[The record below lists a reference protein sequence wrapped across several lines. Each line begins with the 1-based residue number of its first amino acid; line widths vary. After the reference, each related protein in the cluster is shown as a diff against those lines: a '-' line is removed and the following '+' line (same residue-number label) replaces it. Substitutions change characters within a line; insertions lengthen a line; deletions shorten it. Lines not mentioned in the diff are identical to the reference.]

1 MRQLRDNP
9 ALEEDDKVMGN
20 FAEFYQQGG
29 VWMHAIALTAILGA
43 GVMIERFIFLF
54 FRFNINGGQFFN
66 QIQKLVMANNI
77 DRAIKLCNAA
87 DKAALA
93 RVIKAGL
100 TRANKSEAD
109 IAGAVEEAM
118 LEVGPAI
125 SKRVPMISAL
135 ANIATLLGL
144 LGTIFG
150 MIEAFQA
157 VATVSADQ
165 RATALAKGIA
175 IAINTTGFG
184 LMVAIPLL
192 SAHIFISNLAKKI
205 SDEIDLYAVKLE
217 NLLAARVRQG

>member
-1 MRQLRDNP
+1 M
-9 ALEEDDKVMGN
+9 AGIAN
-20 FAEFYQQGG
+20 FFIEGG
-29 VWMHAIALTAILGA
+29 IWMIPIAVVSFIVAA
-43 GVMIERFIFLF
+43 VAIERVIFLF
-54 FRFNINGGQFFN
+54 FRYNINGTAFMA

-100 TRANKSEAD
+100 TRANKTEAD
-109 IAGAVEEAM
+109 ISAAIEESM
-118 LEVGPAI
+118 LEVTPQI
-125 SKRVPMISAL
+125 NKRVAMIAAV
-135 ANIATLLGL
+135 ANVATLLGL

-150 MIEAFQA
+150 MIAAFDA
-157 VATVSADQ
+157 VATVAADQ
-165 RATALAKGIA
+165 RSQALAKGIS

-192 SAHIFISNLAKKI
+192 ASQIFIANLAKKI
-205 SDEIDLYAVKLE
+205 NDEVDLYAVKLE

>member
-1 MRQLRDNP
+1 MGDFAKFYQDG
-9 ALEEDDKVMGN
+9 GN
-20 FAEFYQQGG
+20 F
-29 VWMHAIALTAILGA
+29 MHAIALCAILGA

-54 FRFNINGGQFFN
+54 FRFNINGSQFFN

-87 DKAALA
+87 DKRALA
-93 RVIKAGL
+93 RVVKSGL

-109 IAGAVEEAM
+109 ISAAVEEAM

-125 SKRVPMISAL
+125 NKRVAMIAAV
-135 ANIATLLGL
+135 ANVATLLGL

-150 MIEAFQA
+150 MLDAFKA
-157 VATVSADQ
+157 VADAPADQ
-165 RATALAKGIA
+165 RSQALARGIGIA
-175 IAINTTGFG
+175 MNTTGFG

-192 SAHIFISNLAKKI
+192 ASHIFISNLAKKI
-205 SDEIDLYAVKLE
+205 SDEVDLYAVKLE

>member
-1 MRQLRDNP
+1 MD
-9 ALEEDDKVMGN
+9 
-20 FAEFYQQGG
+20 FAQFYQEGG
-29 VWMHAIALTAILGA
+29 GWMHPIAVCAVLGA

-54 FRFNINGGQFFN
+54 FRFNINGAQFFN

-93 RVIKAGL
+93 RVMKAGL

-109 IAGAVEEAM
+109 IAAAIEEAM
-118 LEVGPAI
+118 LEVGPSITKRISMIAAI
-125 SKRVPMISAL
+125 

-150 MIEAFQA
+150 MIDAFNA
-157 VATVSADQ
+157 VAVAAADQ
-165 RATALAKGIA
+165 RSQALAKGIS

-192 SAHIFISNLAKKI
+192 SAQIFIQNLAKKI
-205 SDEIDLYAVKLE
+205 TDEVDLYAVKLE

>member
-1 MRQLRDNP
+1 
-9 ALEEDDKVMGN
+9 MGN

-29 VWMHAIALTAILGA
+29 FFMHPIALCAVLGA

-100 TRANKSEAD
+100 TRANKGEAD
-109 IAGAVEEAM
+109 ISAAIEESI
-118 LEVGPAI
+118 LEVGPQIAKRITMMSAI
-125 SKRVPMISAL
+125 

-150 MIEAFQA
+150 MIDAFAA
-157 VATVSADQ
+157 VASVAADQ

-184 LMVAIPLL
+184 LIVAIPLL
-192 SAHIFISNLAKKI
+192 AAHIFISNLAKKI
-205 SDEIDLYAVKLE
+205 SDEIDLYSVKLE

>member
-1 MRQLRDNP
+1 MD
-9 ALEEDDKVMGN
+9 
-20 FAEFYQQGG
+20 FAQFYQEGG
-29 VWMHAIALTAILGA
+29 AWMHPIAVCAVLGA

-54 FRFNINGGQFFN
+54 FRFNINGAQFFN

-93 RVIKAGL
+93 RVMKAGL
-100 TRANKSEAD
+100 TRANKSESD
-109 IAGAVEEAM
+109 IAAAIEESM

-125 SKRVPMISAL
+125 TKRISMIAAV

-150 MIEAFQA
+150 MIDAFTA
-157 VATVSADQ
+157 VAVAAADQ
-165 RATALAKGIA
+165 RSQALAKGIS

-192 SAHIFISNLAKKI
+192 SASVFIQGLAKKI
-205 SDEIDLYAVKLE
+205 ADEVDLYAVKLE

>member
-1 MRQLRDNP
+1 MD
-9 ALEEDDKVMGN
+9 N
-20 FAEFYQQGG
+20 FAQFYQSGG
-29 VWMHAIALTAILGA
+29 PFMHAIALTAVLGS

-100 TRANKSEAD
+100 TRANKTEAD
-109 IAGAVEEAM
+109 IAAAIEEAM

-125 SKRVPMISAL
+125 SKRVSMIGAL
-135 ANIATLLGL
+135 ANISTLLGL

-150 MIEAFQA
+150 MIEAFNA
-157 VATVSADQ
+157 VATVAADQ
-165 RATALAKGIA
+165 RSQALARGIGIA
-175 IAINTTGFG
+175 MNTTGFG

-192 SAHIFISNLAKKI
+192 ASSIFISNLAKKI
-205 SDEIDLYAVKLE
+205 ADEVDLYAVKLE

>member
-1 MRQLRDNP
+1 
-9 ALEEDDKVMGN
+9 MGD
-20 FAEFYQQGG
+20 FAKFYQDGG
-29 VWMHAIALTAILGA
+29 GFMHAIAICAILGA

-93 RVIKAGL
+93 RVVKAGL

-109 IAGAVEEAM
+109 ISAAVEEAM

-125 SKRVPMISAL
+125 NKRVAMIAAI
-135 ANIATLLGL
+135 ANVSTLLGL

-150 MIEAFQA
+150 MLDAFKA
-157 VATVSADQ
+157 VADAPADQ
-165 RATALAKGIA
+165 RSQALARGIGIA
-175 IAINTTGFG
+175 MNTTGFG

-192 SAHIFISNLAKKI
+192 ASHIFISNLAKKI
-205 SDEIDLYAVKLE
+205 SDEVDLYAVKLE

>member
-1 MRQLRDNP
+1 MVD
-9 ALEEDDKVMGN
+9 
-20 FAEFYQQGG
+20 FAQYYQEGG
-29 VWMHAIALTAILGA
+29 FFMHPIALCAVLGA
-43 GVMIERFIFLF
+43 GVMVERFIFLF

-66 QIQKLVMANNI
+66 QVQKLVMANNI

-93 RVIKAGL
+93 RVMKAGL

-109 IAGAVEEAM
+109 IASAIEESM
-118 LEVGPAI
+118 LEVTPAI
-125 SKRVPMISAL
+125 SKRISMIAAI

-150 MIEAFQA
+150 MISAFNA
-157 VATVSADQ
+157 VATVAADQ
-165 RATALAKGIA
+165 RSQALAKGIS
-175 IAINTTGFG
+175 IAINTTGLG

-192 SAHIFISNLAKKI
+192 AAQVFIQNLAKKI
-205 SDEIDLYAVKLE
+205 SDEVDLYAVKLE

>member
-1 MRQLRDNP
+1 
-9 ALEEDDKVMGN
+9 MGGQS
-20 FAEFYQQGG
+20 FAEFYQDGG
-29 VWMHAIALTAILGA
+29 MWMHFIALSAVMGA
-43 GVMIERFIFLF
+43 GVTIERFIFLF
-54 FRFNINGGQFFN
+54 FRFNIKGAQFFN

-100 TRANKSEAD
+100 TRANKSEAE
-109 IAGAVEEAM
+109 ISAAIEEAM
-118 LEVGPAI
+118 LEVGPAT
-125 SKRVPMISAL
+125 SKRLAMIPAL

-144 LGTIFG
+144 IGTIDG
-150 MIEAFQA
+150 MIQAFRA

-165 RATALAKGIA
+165 RSAALAKGIG

-192 SAHIFISNLAKKI
+192 AVHMFIAGLAKKVA
-205 SDEIDLYAVKLE
+205 DECDLYASKLE
-217 NLLAARVRQG
+217 NLLASRVRQG

>member
-1 MRQLRDNP
+1 MD
-9 ALEEDDKVMGN
+9 
-20 FAEFYQQGG
+20 FAQFYQEGG
-29 VWMHAIALTAILGA
+29 AWMHPIALCAVLGA

-54 FRFNINGGQFFN
+54 FRFNINGAQFFN
-66 QIQKLVMANNI
+66 QVQKLVMANNI

-93 RVIKAGL
+93 RVMKAGL
-100 TRANKSEAD
+100 TRANKSESD
-109 IAGAVEEAM
+109 IAAAIEEAM
-118 LEVGPAI
+118 LEVSPAI
-125 SKRVPMISAL
+125 AKRISMIAAV

-150 MIEAFQA
+150 MIDAFNA
-157 VATVSADQ
+157 VAVAAADQ
-165 RATALAKGIA
+165 RSQALAKGIS

-192 SAHIFISNLAKKI
+192 SAQVFIQGLAKKI
-205 SDEIDLYAVKLE
+205 ADEVDLYAVKLE

>member
-1 MRQLRDNP
+1 MD
-9 ALEEDDKVMGN
+9 
-20 FAEFYQQGG
+20 FAQFYQEGG
-29 VWMHAIALTAILGA
+29 AWMHPIAVCAVLGA

-54 FRFNINGGQFFN
+54 FRFNINGAQFFN

-93 RVIKAGL
+93 RVMKAGL
-100 TRANKSEAD
+100 TRANKSESD
-109 IAGAVEEAM
+109 IAAAIEEAM
-118 LEVGPAI
+118 LEVTPAI
-125 SKRVPMISAL
+125 TKRISMIAAV

-150 MIEAFQA
+150 MIDAFTA
-157 VATVSADQ
+157 VAVAAADQ
-165 RATALAKGIA
+165 RSQALAKGIS

-192 SAHIFISNLAKKI
+192 SAQVFIQGLAKKI
-205 SDEIDLYAVKLE
+205 ADEVDLYAVKLE

>member
-1 MRQLRDNP
+1 
-9 ALEEDDKVMGN
+9 MGN

-29 VWMHAIALTAILGA
+29 VWMHAISLTAVVGA

-54 FRFNINGGQFFN
+54 FRFNINGAQFFN

-100 TRANKSEAD
+100 TRANKSESEISAA
-109 IAGAVEEAM
+109 IEEAM
-118 LEVGPAI
+118 LEVGPAT
-125 SKRVPMISAL
+125 SKRLAMIPAL

-144 LGTIFG
+144 IGTIDG
-150 MIEAFQA
+150 MIQAFRA

-165 RATALAKGIA
+165 RSQALAKGIG

-192 SAHIFISNLAKKI
+192 AVHMFIAGLAKKVA
-205 SDEIDLYAVKLE
+205 DECDLYASKLE
-217 NLLAARVRQG
+217 NLLASRVRQG

>member
-1 MRQLRDNP
+1 
-9 ALEEDDKVMGN
+9 MGD
-20 FAEFYQQGG
+20 FAKFYQDGG
-29 VWMHAIALTAILGA
+29 GFMHAIAACAVLGA

-93 RVIKAGL
+93 RVVKAGL

-109 IAGAVEEAM
+109 ISAAVEEAM

-125 SKRVPMISAL
+125 SKRVSMIAAI
-135 ANIATLLGL
+135 ANVSTLLGL

-150 MIEAFQA
+150 MLDAFRA
-157 VATVSADQ
+157 VADAPADQ
-165 RATALAKGIA
+165 RSTALARGIGIA
-175 IAINTTGFG
+175 MNTTGFG

-192 SAHIFISNLAKKI
+192 ASHIFISNLAKKI
-205 SDEIDLYAVKLE
+205 SDEVDLYAVKLE

>member
-1 MRQLRDNP
+1 MD
-9 ALEEDDKVMGN
+9 N
-20 FAEFYQQGG
+20 FAEFYQEGG
-29 VWMHAIALTAILGA
+29 FWMHFIALTAVIGA
-43 GVMIERFIFLF
+43 GVTIERFIFLF

-100 TRANKSEAD
+100 TRANKSESD
-109 IAGAVEEAM
+109 IAAAIEEAS

-125 SKRVPMISAL
+125 GKRITMISAL

-150 MIEAFQA
+150 MIDAFEA
-157 VATVSADQ
+157 VATVSAP
-165 RATALAKGIA
+165 
-175 IAINTTGFG
+175 
-184 LMVAIPLL
+184 VV
-192 SAHIFISNLAKKI
+192 SISRP
-205 SDEIDLYAVKLE
+205 S
-217 NLLAARVRQG
+217 R

>member
-1 MRQLRDNP
+1 MD
-9 ALEEDDKVMGN
+9 N
-20 FAEFYQQGG
+20 FAEFYQNGG
-29 VWMHAIALTAILGA
+29 FWMHFIALAAVIGA
-43 GVMIERFIFLF
+43 GVTVERFIFLF
-54 FRFNINGGQFFN
+54 FRLNINGGQFFN

-87 DKAALA
+87 DKSALA

-100 TRANKSEAD
+100 TRANKSESD
-109 IAGAVEEAM
+109 IAAAIEEAS
-118 LEVGPAI
+118 LEVGPTV
-125 SKRVPMISAL
+125 SKRLTMISAV

-150 MIEAFQA
+150 MIAAFEA

-165 RATALAKGIA
+165 RATALAKGIS

-184 LMVAIPLL
+184 LLVAIPLL
-192 SAHIFISNLAKKI
+192 AMHIFISNLAKKI
-205 SDEIDLYAVKLE
+205 SDEIDLYSVKLE

>member
-1 MRQLRDNP
+1 L
-9 ALEEDDKVMGN
+9 
-20 FAEFYQQGG
+20 
-29 VWMHAIALTAILGA
+29 
-43 GVMIERFIFLF
+43 
-54 FRFNINGGQFFN
+54 NINGAQFFN

-87 DKAALA
+87 DKSALA

-100 TRANKSEAD
+100 TRANKSESD
-109 IAGAVEEAM
+109 IAAAIEEAS

-125 SKRVPMISAL
+125 GKRITMMSAL

-150 MIEAFQA
+150 MIEAFEA

-184 LMVAIPLL
+184 LLVAIPLL
-192 SAHIFISNLAKKI
+192 SMHIFISNLAKKI
-205 SDEIDLYAVKLE
+205 SDEIDLYSVKLE
-217 NLLAARVRQG
+217 NLLSARVRQG

>member
-1 MRQLRDNP
+1 MD
-9 ALEEDDKVMGN
+9 
-20 FAEFYQQGG
+20 FAQFYQEGG
-29 VWMHAIALTAILGA
+29 VCMHPIAVCAVLGA

-54 FRFNINGGQFFN
+54 FRFNINGAQFFN

-93 RVIKAGL
+93 RVMKAGL
-100 TRANKSEAD
+100 TRANKSESD
-109 IAGAVEEAM
+109 IAAAIEEAM
-118 LEVGPAI
+118 LEVSPAI
-125 SKRVPMISAL
+125 TKRISMIAAV

-150 MIEAFQA
+150 MIDAFTA
-157 VATVSADQ
+157 VAVAAADQ
-165 RATALAKGIA
+165 RSQALAKGIS

-192 SAHIFISNLAKKI
+192 SAQVFIQGLAKKI
-205 SDEIDLYAVKLE
+205 ADEVDLYAVKLE

>member
-1 MRQLRDNP
+1 MD
-9 ALEEDDKVMGN
+9 N
-20 FAEFYQQGG
+20 FAEFYQEGG
-29 VWMHAIALTAILGA
+29 FWMHFIALTAVIGA
-43 GVMIERFIFLF
+43 GVTIERFIFLF

-100 TRANKSEAD
+100 TRANKSESD
-109 IAGAVEEAM
+109 IAAAIEEAS

-125 SKRVPMISAL
+125 GKRITMMSAL

-150 MIEAFQA
+150 MIEAFEA

-184 LMVAIPLL
+184 LLVAIPLL
-192 SAHIFISNLAKKI
+192 SMHIFISNLAKKI
-205 SDEIDLYAVKLE
+205 SDEIDLYSVKLE

>member
-1 MRQLRDNP
+1 MD
-9 ALEEDDKVMGN
+9 N
-20 FAEFYQQGG
+20 FAEFYQEGG
-29 VWMHAIALTAILGA
+29 FWMHFIALSAVIGA
-43 GVMIERFIFLF
+43 GVTIERFIFLF

-100 TRANKSEAD
+100 TRANKSESD
-109 IAGAVEEAM
+109 ISAAIEEAS
-118 LEVGPAI
+118 LEVGPSI
-125 SKRVPMISAL
+125 GKRITMISAL

-150 MIEAFQA
+150 MIDAFEA

-165 RATALAKGIA
+165 RATALAKGIS

-184 LMVAIPLL
+184 LLVAIPLL
-192 SAHIFISNLAKKI
+192 SMHIFISNLAKKI
-205 SDEIDLYAVKLE
+205 SDEIDLYSVKLE

>member
-1 MRQLRDNP
+1 M
-9 ALEEDDKVMGN
+9 DD
-20 FAEFYQQGG
+20 FAAFYQEGG
-29 VWMHAIALTAILGA
+29 GFMHAIALCAVIGA
-43 GVMIERFIFLF
+43 GVMVERFIFLF

-109 IAGAVEEAM
+109 IAAAIEEAM
-118 LEVGPAI
+118 LEVSPAI
-125 SKRVPMISAL
+125 SKRVPMLGAV
-135 ANIATLLGL
+135 ANLATLLGL

-150 MIEAFQA
+150 MIDAFQA
-157 VATVSADQ
+157 VATVAADQ
-165 RATALAKGIA
+165 RSQALAKGIA
-175 IAINTTGFG
+175 IAMNTTGFG

-192 SAHIFISNLAKKI
+192 AAQIFIANLAKKI
-205 SDEIDLYAVKLE
+205 SDEVDLYAVKLE